1 MRILNNEIVISISNT
16 ITYVKEIIVLETS
29 KCSASERVL
38 WCVSACACMLMEH
51 MYMHLYDSVY

>member
-29 KCSASERVL
+29 KCSASERVFVV
-38 WCVSACACMLMEH
+38 CECMC
-51 MYMHLYDSVY
+51 MHAYGAYVYAFI